1 MKKALITGI
10 TGQDGSYLA
19 ELLLG
24 KGYEVHGI
32 VRRTSSMGRER
43 LEHLDAY
50 KNAESARLILHY
62 GELADAGNLIHI
74 LYQVQPDE
82 VYNLAGQSS
91 VRVSFDMPEYTS
103 ESNGLAVVRLLE
115 AIVRSGQAKK
125 TRFYQASSSEMF
137 GRVSQLPITE
147 TTPFSPKSPYAAAK
161 LFAHTMAGYYREAYG
176 LHACCGILFNHES
189 PQRGETF
196 VTRKITRAAGRIK
209 HGLQTKLKLG
219 DLTPKR
225 DWGYAPEYVEGMW
238 RMLQAEKPD
247 DYVIATNESHSVKEF
262 VQEAFAQAGLDWT
275 QHVEHDQRQ
284 VRTME
289 LDEVRGSPEKMRVQL
304 GWAPQVKFH
313 GLIRIM
319 MEHDLKLAAAEAAG
333 RAESGKL

>member
-19 ELLLG
+19 ELLLK

-43 LEHLDAY
+43 LDHLSQY
-50 KNAESARLILHY
+50 KNADMARLILHY

-137 GRVSQLPITE
+137 GRVGQLPITE
-147 TTPFSPKSPYAAAK
+147 STPFSPKSPYAAAK
-161 LFAHTMAGYYREAYG
+161 VFAHTMAGYYREAFG

-196 VTRKITRAAGRIK
+196 VTRKITRAVGRIK

-219 DLTPKR
+219 DLSPKR

-238 RMLQAEKPD
+238 RMLQSDKPD
-247 DYVIATNESHSVKEF
+247 DYIVATNESHSVQEF
-262 VQEAFAQAGLDWT
+262 VEEAFAQAGLDWA
-275 QHVEHDQRQ
+275 QHVEYDQRQ

-289 LDEVRGSPEKMRVQL
+289 LDEVRGSPEKIRTHL
-304 GWAPQVKFH
+304 GWEPHVRFKE
-313 GLIRIM
+313 LIGIM
-319 MEHDLKLAAAEAAG
+319 VDHDLKLAATEAPEGAK
-333 RAESGKL
+333 S

>member
-1 MKKALITGI
+1 MPQKVLITGI

-19 ELLLG
+19 ELLLK

-32 VRRTSSMGRER
+32 VRRTSSIER
-43 LEHLDAY
+43 ARLMHLSAY
-50 KNAESARLILHY
+50 KDVEPARLILHY

-82 VYNLAGQSS
+82 IYNLAGQSS
-91 VRVSFDMPEYTS
+91 VRISFEMPEYTS

-115 AIVRSGQAKK
+115 AIVRSGQATK

-137 GRVSQLPITE
+137 GRVAQLPITE
-147 TTPFSPKSPYAAAK
+147 ATPFSPKSPYAAAK
-161 LFAHTMAGYYREAYG
+161 VFAHNMVNYYREAYG

-189 PQRGETF
+189 PQRGESF
-196 VTRKITRAAGRIK
+196 VTRKITRAVGRIK
-209 HGLQTKLKLG
+209 HGLQAKLKLG

-238 RMLQAEKPD
+238 HMLQAEKAE

-262 VQEAFAQAGLDWT
+262 VQEAFAYAGLDWMKY
-275 QHVEHDQRQ
+275 VEHDQRQ
-284 VRTME
+284 VRMME
-289 LDEVRGSPEKMRVQL
+289 LDEVRGSPDKIRTNL
-304 GWAPQVKFH
+304 GWAPQVKFKE
-313 GLIRIM
+313 LIRIM
-319 MEHDLKLAAAEAAG
+319 VDHDLKLAAVEAAE
-333 RAESGKL
+333 RASSP

>member
-32 VRRTSSMGRER
+32 VRRTSSIER
-43 LEHLDAY
+43 ARLTHLSQY
-50 KNAESARLILHY
+50 KDNEPARLILHY
-62 GELADAGNLIHI
+62 GELADSGNLIHI

-82 VYNLAGQSS
+82 IYNLAGQSS
-91 VRVSFDMPEYTS
+91 VRVSFEMPEYTS
-103 ESNGLAVVRLLE
+103 ESNGVAVVRLLE
-115 AIVRSGQAKK
+115 AIVRSGLAGK

-137 GRVSQLPITE
+137 GRVRDLPITE
-147 TTPFSPKSPYAAAK
+147 VTPFNPRSPYAAAK
-161 LFAHTMAGYYREAYG
+161 VFAHNMAGYYREAFG

-196 VTRKITRAAGRIK
+196 VTRKITLAAGRIK

-219 DLTPKR
+219 DLSPKR

-238 RMLQAEKPD
+238 RMLQADKPD
-247 DYVIATNESHSVKEF
+247 DYVIATNESHSVQEF
-262 VQEAFAQAGLDWT
+262 VQEAFSEVGLDWA

-304 GWAPQVKFH
+304 GWEPKVKFH
-313 GLIRIM
+313 ALIRIM
-319 MEHDLKLAAAEAAG
+319 MEHDLKLAAADADGGAK
-333 RAESGKL
+333 S